1 MPVMDI
7 LGFNLA
13 NPSLPKSV
21 LQPLPHPC
29 TSSIASS
36 ASSSSSSVFSL
47 DSSSQYSL
55 SSSVSSVDVIWE
67 NEVLGAGDSSSQQ
80 PAGGARTLSSSSESN
95 FHCFRSGR
103 GCGPKVA
110 DAAVAPEL
118 RQNPRRTNSNTSLS
132 SACSRA
138 PPSLVRQCDRKVN
151 FVDNLVDSASQIVE
165 TIWPLSVVALR
176 NDSPLGSRGVL
187 PLRTFIQETLRRSR
201 TSYSTLQVALYYL
214 IMIKPHVPKQDF
226 TMEQPRNHP
235 CSRAMQCGRRM
246 FLSALILA
254 SKYLQDRNYS
264 ARAWSKISG
273 LNTLEIN
280 QNELAFLEAVGWKL
294 HISETIF
301 QRWTDIVLKYTP
313 SAGGSPN
320 GEGLT
325 WRNIIPV
332 LTAEL
337 DSVDLESDRYRGV
350 TDHVISGISV
360 TPSQIPTPIPDGLSN
375 VPPPSPA
382 APLPTHDQTTPGSRT
397 VFPTLEPNPYAQLP
411 SLPTPQMTPQT
422 NTVNTPAVSVG
433 GFLSRKPSICA
444 AMSQARSICAQRT
457 AFDSRPNC
465 TFNKTAPT
473 ETYSNLGR
481 RSSLARSASSTSSPE
496 SMISDVPSLASS
508 SSRSPRSS
516 RSSSI
521 SSVAS
526 GTCAPAQPRLA
537 MRATRRCANMQNYS
551 LAAPAAKEYR
561 KTSSFTTVTNVPT
574 IDGGSWPDFYAS
586 PESFSTSV
594 CAELNNMGDQQLS
607 SFALDTSSIDLA
619 HEAAQGLCELSGALP
634 RSFHLSSSLAISHP
648 TNNTAT
654 ANSSAPPS
662 KPSTP
667 STTTI
672 TTRTSRKRTRTPS
685 NDFALHTTVRE
696 ELLSFYSSSPSSS
709 LHTLRSNEDDG
720 NTVVAPDTQ
729 VADSFLVSQVPQQP
743 IQMEV
748 QLQPQPQPQSPPLST
763 PSSFMNAGC
772 GTAKFALPLPRPR
785 PCNSNSGAGGSAG
798 SSSIKRPCCAKEA
811 AKYLWGVGAGVVG
824 VGVAG
829 GEGGEIV
836 D

>member
-1 MPVMDI
+1 MDI

-36 ASSSSSSVFSL
+36 APSSSSSIFSL

-55 SSSVSSVDVIWE
+55 SSSASSVDVIWE

-80 PAGGARTLSSSSESN
+80 PAGGARTLSLSSESN

-294 HISETIF
+294 HISEAIF

-313 SAGGSPN
+313 NAGGSPN

-337 DSVDLESDRYRGV
+337 DTVDLDSDRYRGV
-350 TDHVISGISV
+350 TDHVMSGISV

-444 AMSQARSICAQRT
+444 AMSQARSICTQRT

-508 SSRSPRSS
+508 SSRSSRSS

-521 SSVAS
+521 SSRRIRDL
-526 GTCAPAQPRLA
+526 CA
-537 MRATRRCANMQNYS
+537 C
-551 LAAPAAKEYR
+551 AAKIGYAGD
-561 KTSSFTTVTNVPT
+561 SSMR
-574 IDGGSWPDFYAS
+574 
-586 PESFSTSV
+586 EH
-594 CAELNNMGDQQLS
+594 AEL
-607 SFALDTSSIDLA
+607 FARRSCGEGIPEDLVVY
-619 HEAAQGLCELSGALP
+619 HAAQGLCELSGALP
-634 RSFHLSSSLAISHP
+634 RSFHLSSSHAISHP

-696 ELLSFYSSSPSSS
+696 ELLSFSSSSPSSS

-729 VADSFLVSQVPQQP
+729 VADSFLVSQVPQQQP
-743 IQMEV
+743 IQMQV
-748 QLQPQPQPQSPPLST
+748 QLQPQPQSPPPST
-763 PSSFMNAGC
+763 PSSFMNAGY

-785 PCNSNSGAGGSAG
+785 PCNSNSGGGGGGSAG
-798 SSSIKRPCCAKEA
+798 SSSIKRACCAKEA
-811 AKYLWGVGAGVVG
+811 AKYLWEVGAGVAGVG

-829 GEGGEIV
+829 GEGGEGGEIV